1 MVVTIE
7 KLSKGRDMYINQEV
21 SQNTSI
27 ETMNTNTNKILV
39 IQFSLMEVMVDIWPM
54 SLGSV
59 HVMYIV
65 HLIMKEV

>member
-7 KLSKGRDMYINQEV
+7 KLSKERDMYINQEL

-27 ETMNTNTNKILV
+27 ETMNTNTSKILM
-39 IQFSLMEVMVDIWPM
+39 IQFSLMEVMVDM

-65 HLIMKEV
+65 HLVMKEV